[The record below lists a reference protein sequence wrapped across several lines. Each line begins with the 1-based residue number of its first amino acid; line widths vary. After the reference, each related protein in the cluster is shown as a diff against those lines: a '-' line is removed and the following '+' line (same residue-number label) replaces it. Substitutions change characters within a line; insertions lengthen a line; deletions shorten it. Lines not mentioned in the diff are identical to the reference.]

1 METSSAVVYSCQTE
15 RKERVLAIN
24 EVVNIKPTELVGIY
38 SASLVFMNLL
48 RPVHR
53 LCFEAIVVMHVYI
66 LMLDFH
72 FQF

>member
-15 RKERVLAIN
+15 RKERALAIN
-24 EVVNIKPTELVGIY
+24 EVVNIKPTELMGIY

-48 RPVHR
+48 RLVHR
-53 LCFEAIVVMHVYI
+53 LCVEAIVVMHMYI